1 MSTRNALNNVE
12 SPGLVVLSPMSDLK
26 KPHVACCRAR
36 PLERSR
42 SDPPMRIPEAAGAR
56 KSRSHGRH
64 PRVDRHFRTA
74 AMQFLSLP
82 ICDASCKPVVR
93 LERTTGSLLGV
104 LALDAACR
112 HTVRPRGACA
122 GMAWLAD
129 QDRHGRLSY

>member
-1 MSTRNALNNVE
+1 MSTRNALHNVE

-93 LERTTGSLLGV
+93 LDRTTGSLLGV
-104 LALDAACR
+104 LALDAAC
-112 HTVRPRGACA
+112 
-122 GMAWLAD
+122 
-129 QDRHGRLSY
+129 